1 MAKKSRQVDNRI
13 QSSGHVI
20 NAAKTHAEQAAEK
33 LAARAISVQGANTKA
48 TKEVFHIL
56 LAFLTDTLGAS
67 ARSLDQAELRVLAE
81 RADDVGVREGRDT
94 AAADLLRAAVR
105 VKSMVSDALGT
116 GGLHTYGLAGETPR
130 APRELA
136 SHARSV
142 SDLMTN
148 KPFLVT
154 VEGVTFD
161 SAAMAATLDAKAN
174 VLDQALATMLRE
186 EQELADQLGRRDRQV
201 LAWIEDHQ
209 GTADTLVG
217 LFRLAGRKDLSE
229 RVRPTNRAL
238 AGEEIT
244 PSAETT
250 TSEDPSGGGPV
261 QG

>member
-20 NAAKTHAEQAAEK
+20 NAAKTHAEHVAEN
-33 LAARAISVQGANTKA
+33 LAARASFVQGANTKA
-48 TKEVFHIL
+48 TKEVFQIL

-67 ARSLDQAELRVLAE
+67 SQSLDQAELRVLAE
-81 RADDVGVREGRDT
+81 RADDVGVREARDA

-116 GGLHTYGLAGETPR
+116 AGLHTYGLAGETPR

-161 SAAMAATLDAKAN
+161 SAAMAATLDTKAHT
-174 VLDQALATMLRE
+174 LAQALATMLRE
-186 EQELADQLGRRDRQV
+186 EQELADQLGRRDSQV
-201 LAWIEDHQ
+201 LGWIEDHQ
-209 GTADTLVG
+209 GITDTLVG

-229 RVRPTNRAL
+229 RVRPTTRAL

-244 PSAETT
+244 PPAET
-250 TSEDPSGGGPV
+250 TSEDPSGGGPA

>member
-20 NAAKTHAEQAAEK
+20 NAAKTHAEHVAEN
-33 LAARAISVQGANTKA
+33 LAARASFVQGANTKA
-48 TKEVFHIL
+48 TKEVFQIL

-67 ARSLDQAELRVLAE
+67 SQSLDQAELRVLAE
-81 RADDVGVREGRDT
+81 RADDVGVREARDA

-105 VKSMVSDALGT
+105 VKSMVSDALGSS
-116 GGLHTYGLAGETPR
+116 GLHTYGLAGETPR

-142 SDLMTN
+142 RDLMTN

-161 SAAMAATLDAKAN
+161 SAAMAATLDTKAHA
-174 VLDQALATMLRE
+174 LDQALATMLRE
-186 EQELADQLGRRDRQV
+186 EQELADQLGRRDQQV
-201 LAWIEDHQ
+201 LGWIEDHQ
-209 GTADTLVG
+209 GITDTLVG

-229 RVRPTNRAL
+229 RVRPTTRAL

-244 PSAETT
+244 PPAETT
-250 TSEDPSGGGPV
+250 TSEGPSGGGPA